1 MALNYYSDI
10 SPVTGDAVL
19 HYRYK
24 NRFDQD
30 RVYTVKVKLDDNY
43 YDTAKNAYIIDPN
56 NHDHQKLIMD
66 NAPAIDDAS

>member
-19 HYRYK
+19 NYRYK

-30 RVYTVKVKLDDNY
+30 RVYTVKVKLDDTY
-43 YDTAKNAYIIDPN
+43 YNTDKKAYIIDPTN
-56 NHDHQKLIMD
+56 ADH
-66 NAPAIDDAS
+66 SSETYYG